1 MPVLF
6 TSTYLAHMQEKST
19 VTISIRLTPE
29 LRDRLQ
35 AIADRDERTLSQV
48 CMRILR
54 DYVRED
60 EKPKKAQ
67 KKRSSTD

>member
-1 MPVLF
+1 M
-6 TSTYLAHMQEKST
+6 EKNT

-29 LRDRLQ
+29 LRDKLQ

-60 EKPKKAQ
+60 EKPSKEQNKNF
-67 KKRSSTD
+67 TTG

>member
-60 EKPKKAQ
+60 EKPKKGQ

>member
-1 MPVLF
+1 LLGLF

-19 VTISIRLTPE
+19 VTVSIRLTPE
-29 LRDRLQ
+29 LRNRLQ
-35 AIADRDERTLSQV
+35 AIADREERTLSQV

-60 EKPKKAQ
+60 EKPKSTQ
-67 KKRSSTD
+67 KRKSSAE

>member
-1 MPVLF
+1 
-6 TSTYLAHMQEKST
+6 MQEKST
-19 VTISIRLTPE
+19 VTVSIRLTPE
-29 LRDRLQ
+29 LRNKLQ

-60 EKPKKAQ
+60 EGSRKARKK
-67 KKRSSTD
+67 KSPTE

>member
-1 MPVLF
+1 
-6 TSTYLAHMQEKST
+6 MQEKST

-29 LRDRLQ
+29 LRDKLQ

-60 EKPKKAQ
+60 EKPKKVQ
-67 KKRSSTD
+67 KKKSSAD